1 MKRLLISDYK
11 RVFKDKLFLVICIVA
26 VVFAFLT
33 PLLYLVLS
41 AITSGTVAEDML
53 LQTVNARQQ
62 FFAAFAASD
71 NLGLVLP
78 ILFSIILYKDIS
90 QGTVRNKIISGRSR
104 TSIFLSNFTVC
115 FTVMFTVMLINA
127 FLTLGISLMFFK
139 YGCEFTASELLYFL
153 QSLLIEALVYT
164 FVASLVS
171 WLIVKAK
178 NMGLVIVLYA
188 SAVVGLTMV
197 SGFLAIA
204 SQVLAAD
211 PSLSKVADLLET
223 VQKFNVLSYSVY
235 VGAGTEYALT
245 DMLIFTLTP
254 IVLSAL
260 LIVHGII
267 GFNKKDLK

>member
-26 VVFAFLT
+26 VVFAFLM
-33 PLLYLVLS
+33 PLLYLGLS
-41 AITSGTVAEDML
+41 ALASGTVAEDML

-62 FFAAFAASD
+62 FFAAFAAGD

-78 ILFSIILYKDIS
+78 ILFAIILYKDIS
-90 QGTVRNKIISGRSR
+90 QGTVRNKIISGSSR

-188 SAVVGLTMV
+188 SAVVGITMV
-197 SGFLAIA
+197 SGFLVIA

-223 VQKFNVLSYSVY
+223 VQKFNVLSYSAY